1 MSRNT
6 ILLQLVLDLRKK
18 NLVFLDQQLENQTTW
33 IFFSK
38 YLSGHIIL
46 NSIMIFD

>member
-18 NLVFLDQQLENQTTW
+18 SCFFLDQQLENQTTW
-33 IFFSK
+33 IFFFE
-38 YLSGHIIL
+38 
-46 NSIMIFD
+46 IFKWAHYIELDHDL